1 MRKSIPDK
9 CVILKF
15 KIVILRIYK
24 GIEELDSFKNS
35 VVTIGTFDGAHKGH
49 QKILSRLKDIA
60 RETKGE
66 SILFTFYPH
75 PRMIVFP
82 ENHNLKLLQTI
93 DEKIE
98 SLASF
103 GLDNLIIYPFTK
115 EFSRLTAFE
124 FVRDILVE
132 KLKVKTLVI
141 GYDHQFGRNREGDL
155 EFLKETAK
163 IFDFDV
169 EEISAE
175 EVQEVNVSSTKI
187 RQSLNK
193 GNIKRANEFLGR
205 PFLCTGIV
213 IEGKKLG
220 RELGYPTLNIR
231 INNDHKILPKDGVYA
246 VRVFIDD
253 RYFNAMMNIGQN
265 PTVQDSED
273 QEKKLEVHIFDFEKN
288 VYGAEVKVFFE
299 KFIRDEKTFSN
310 LEELKSQL
318 KQDESR
324 VRTYF
329 NTLDI

>member
-1 MRKSIPDK
+1 MRI
-9 CVILKF
+9 F
-15 KIVILRIYK
+15 K
-24 GIEELDSFKNS
+24 GIDELGAFKNS

-49 QKILSRLKDIA
+49 QKILSRLNDRAK
-60 RETKGE
+60 ETQGE

-187 RQSLNK
+187 RQSLNN
-193 GNIKRANEFLGR
+193 GNIERANEFLGR
-205 PFLCTGIV
+205 PFLCTGRV
-213 IEGKKLG
+213 VEGKRLG
-220 RELGYPTLNIR
+220 RELGFPTLNIEV
-231 INNDHKILPKDGVYA
+231 NNEHKILPKDGVYA
-246 VRVFIDD
+246 VNVQIKDEHFEG
-253 RYFNAMMNIGQN
+253 MMNIGQN
-265 PTVQDSED
+265 PTVQKNTE
-273 QEKKLEVHIFDFEKN
+273 QEKKLEVHIFDFDKE
-288 VYGAEVKVFFE
+288 VYGAEVKVFFQ

-318 KQDESR
+318 IQDEKN

-329 NTLDI
+329 NTVRT

>member
-1 MRKSIPDK
+1 MRI
-9 CVILKF
+9 F
-15 KIVILRIYK
+15 K
-24 GIEELDSFKNS
+24 GIDELGAFKNS

-49 QKILSRLKDIA
+49 QKILSRLNDRAK
-60 RETKGE
+60 ETQGE

-187 RQSLNK
+187 RQSLNN
-193 GNIKRANEFLGR
+193 GNIERANEFLGR
-205 PFLCTGIV
+205 PFLCTGKV
-213 IEGKKLG
+213 VDGKRLG
-220 RELGYPTLNIR
+220 RELGFPTLNIEV
-231 INNDHKILPKDGVYA
+231 NNEHKILPKDGVYA
-246 VRVFIDD
+246 VNVQIKDEHLEG
-253 RYFNAMMNIGQN
+253 MMNIGQN
-265 PTVQDSED
+265 PTVQKNTE
-273 QEKKLEVHIFDFEKN
+273 QEKKLEVHIFDFDKE
-288 VYGAEVKVFFE
+288 VYGAEVKVFFQ

-318 KQDESR
+318 IQDEKN

-329 NTLDI
+329 NTVRT

>member
-1 MRKSIPDK
+1 MRI
-9 CVILKF
+9 F
-15 KIVILRIYK
+15 K
-24 GIEELDSFKNS
+24 GIDELGAFKNS

-49 QKILSRLKDIA
+49 QKILSRLNDRAK
-60 RETKGE
+60 ETQGE

-187 RQSLNK
+187 RQSLNN
-193 GNIKRANEFLGR
+193 GNIERANEFLGR
-205 PFLCTGIV
+205 PFLCTGKV
-213 IEGKKLG
+213 VEGKRLG
-220 RELGYPTLNIR
+220 RELGFPTLNIEV
-231 INNDHKILPKDGVYA
+231 NNEHKILPKDGVYA
-246 VRVFIDD
+246 VNIQIKDEHFEG
-253 RYFNAMMNIGQN
+253 MMNIGQN
-265 PTVQDSED
+265 PTVQKNTE
-273 QEKKLEVHIFDFEKN
+273 QEKKLEVHIFDFDKE
-288 VYGAEVKVFFE
+288 VYGAEVKVFFQ

-318 KQDESR
+318 IQDEKN

-329 NTLDI
+329 NTVRT

>member
-1 MRKSIPDK
+1 MRI
-9 CVILKF
+9 F
-15 KIVILRIYK
+15 K
-24 GIEELDSFKNS
+24 GIDELGAFKNS

-49 QKILSRLKDIA
+49 QKILSRLNDRAK
-60 RETKGE
+60 ETQGE

-187 RQSLNK
+187 RQSLNN
-193 GNIKRANEFLGR
+193 GNIERANEFLGR
-205 PFLCTGIV
+205 PFLCTGKV
-213 IEGKKLG
+213 VEGKRLG
-220 RELGYPTLNIR
+220 RELGFPTLNIEV
-231 INNDHKILPKDGVYA
+231 NNEHKILPKDGVYA
-246 VRVFIDD
+246 VNVQIKDEHFEG
-253 RYFNAMMNIGQN
+253 MMNIGQN
-265 PTVQDSED
+265 PTVQKNTE
-273 QEKKLEVHIFDFEKN
+273 QEKKLEVHIFDFDKE
-288 VYGAEVKVFFE
+288 VYGAEVKVFFQ

-318 KQDESR
+318 IQDEKN

-329 NTLDI
+329 NTVRT

>member
-1 MRKSIPDK
+1 
-9 CVILKF
+9 V
-15 KIVILRIYK
+15 RIYK
-24 GIEELDSFKNS
+24 GIDELGDFKNS

-49 QKILSRLKDIA
+49 QKILSRLNDRAK
-60 RETKGE
+60 ETDGE

-82 ENHNLKLLQTI
+82 ETHNLKLLQTI
-93 DEKIE
+93 EEKIE

-115 EFSRLTAFE
+115 DFSRLTAFE

-163 IFDFDV
+163 IFDFEV

-187 RQSLNK
+187 RQSLNN
-193 GNIKRANEFLGR
+193 GNIERANEFLGR
-205 PFLCTGIV
+205 PFLCTGTV
-213 IEGKKLG
+213 VEGKRLG
-220 RELGYPTLNIR
+220 RELGFPTLNIQL
-231 INNDHKILPKDGVYA
+231 NNEHKILPKDGVYA
-246 VRVFIDD
+246 VQVQMGAAS
-253 RYFNAMMNIGQN
+253 FNGMMNIGQN
-265 PTVQDSED
+265 PTVQNDVD
-273 QEKKLEVHIFDFEKN
+273 QEKKIEVHIFDFDKE

-299 KFIRDEKTFSN
+299 KYIRDEKTFSN
-310 LEELKSQL
+310 LGELKSQL
-318 KQDESR
+318 IQDENS

-329 NTLDI
+329 NSIRT

>member
-1 MRKSIPDK
+1 
-9 CVILKF
+9 V
-15 KIVILRIYK
+15 RIYK
-24 GIEELDSFKNS
+24 GIDELGDFKNS

-49 QKILSRLKDIA
+49 QKILSRLNDRAK
-60 RETKGE
+60 ETDGE

-82 ENHNLKLLQTI
+82 ETHNLKLLQTI
-93 DEKIE
+93 EEKIE

-115 EFSRLTAFE
+115 DFSRLTAFE

-163 IFDFDV
+163 IFDFEV

-187 RQSLNK
+187 RQSLNN
-193 GNIKRANEFLGR
+193 GNIERANEFLGR
-205 PFLCTGIV
+205 PFLCTGTV
-213 IEGKKLG
+213 VEGKRLG
-220 RELGYPTLNIR
+220 RELGFPTLNIQL
-231 INNDHKILPKDGVYA
+231 NNEHKILPKDGVYA
-246 VRVFIDD
+246 VQVQMGATSF
-253 RYFNAMMNIGQN
+253 YGMMNIGQN
-265 PTVQDSED
+265 PTVQNDVD
-273 QEKKLEVHIFDFEKN
+273 QEKKIEVHIFDFDKE

-299 KFIRDEKTFSN
+299 KYIRDEKTFSN
-310 LEELKSQL
+310 LGELKSQL
-318 KQDESR
+318 IQDENS

-329 NTLDI
+329 NSIRT

>member
-1 MRKSIPDK
+1 MRI
-9 CVILKF
+9 F
-15 KIVILRIYK
+15 K
-24 GIEELDSFKNS
+24 GIDELGAFKNS

-49 QKILSRLKDIA
+49 QKILSRLNDRAK
-60 RETKGE
+60 ETQGE

-187 RQSLNK
+187 RQSLNN
-193 GNIKRANEFLGR
+193 GDIERANEFLGR
-205 PFLCTGIV
+205 PFLCTGKV
-213 IEGKKLG
+213 VEGKRLG
-220 RELGYPTLNIR
+220 RELGFPTLNIEV
-231 INNDHKILPKDGVYA
+231 NNAHKILPKDGVYA
-246 VRVFIDD
+246 VNVQIKDEHFEG
-253 RYFNAMMNIGQN
+253 MMNIGQN
-265 PTVQDSED
+265 PTVQKNTE
-273 QEKKLEVHIFDFEKN
+273 QEKKLEVHIFDFDKE
-288 VYGAEVKVFFE
+288 VYGAEVKVFFQ

-318 KQDESR
+318 IQDEKN

-329 NTLDI
+329 HTVRT

>member
-1 MRKSIPDK
+1 MRI
-9 CVILKF
+9 F
-15 KIVILRIYK
+15 K
-24 GIEELDSFKNS
+24 GIDDLGVFKNS
-35 VVTIGTFDGAHKGH
+35 VVTIGTFDGVHLGH
-49 QKILSRLKDIA
+49 QKILTRLSDRAKEIA
-60 RETKGE
+60 GE

-93 DEKIE
+93 DEKVD
-98 SLASF
+98 SLDTF

-155 EFLKETAK
+155 DFLKETAK
-163 IFDFDV
+163 IFDFVV

-187 RQSLNK
+187 RKSLQN
-193 GNIKRANEFLGR
+193 GNIEQANEFMGR
-205 PFLCTGIV
+205 PFICTGNV
-213 IEGKKLG
+213 VEGLKLG
-220 RELGYPTLNIR
+220 RKMGFPTLNVSIE
-231 INNDHKILPKDGVYA
+231 NEHKILPIDGVYA
-246 VRVFIDD
+246 VQVRIGESLHEG
-253 RYFNAMMNIGQN
+253 MMNIGGN
-265 PTVQDSED
+265 PTVNHYISAD
-273 QEKKLEVHIFDFEKN
+273 KKLEVHLFDFNEN
-288 VYGAEVKVFFE
+288 VYGREVTVLFH

-318 KQDESR
+318 SQDENEVRNFFKR
-324 VRTYF
+324 V
-329 NTLDI
+329 IP

>member
-1 MRKSIPDK
+1 M
-9 CVILKF
+9 
-15 KIVILRIYK
+15 RIYK
-24 GIEELDSFKNS
+24 GIGELGAFKNS

-49 QKILSRLKDIA
+49 QKILSRLNDRAK
-60 RETKGE
+60 ETQGE

-155 EFLKETAK
+155 AFLKETAK

-187 RQSLNK
+187 RQSLNN
-193 GNIKRANEFLGR
+193 GNIERANEFLGR
-205 PFLCTGIV
+205 PFLFTGIV
-213 IEGKKLG
+213 VEGKRLG
-220 RELGYPTLNIR
+220 RELGFPTLNIEV
-231 INNDHKILPKDGVYA
+231 NNEHKILPKDGVYA
-246 VRVFIDD
+246 VKVQIQGQHFKG
-253 RYFNAMMNIGQN
+253 MMNIGQN
-265 PTVQDSED
+265 PTVQNNAE
-273 QEKKLEVHIFDFEKN
+273 QEKKLEVHIFDFDKE
-288 VYGAEVKVFFE
+288 VYGAEVKVFFQ
-299 KFIRDEKTFSN
+299 KFVRDEKTFSN

-318 KQDESR
+318 IQDEKS

-329 NTLDI
+329 NTVRI

>member
-1 MRKSIPDK
+1 M
-9 CVILKF
+9 
-15 KIVILRIYK
+15 RIYK
-24 GIEELDSFKNS
+24 GIDELGAFKNS

-49 QKILSRLKDIA
+49 QKILSRLNDRAK
-60 RETKGE
+60 ETQGE

-155 EFLKETAK
+155 AFLKETAK

-187 RQSLNK
+187 RQSLNN
-193 GNIKRANEFLGR
+193 GNIERANEFLGR

-213 IEGKKLG
+213 VEGRRLG
-220 RELGYPTLNIR
+220 RELGFPTLNIEV
-231 INNDHKILPKDGVYA
+231 NNEHKILPKDGVYA
-246 VRVFIDD
+246 VKVQIQDQHFKG
-253 RYFNAMMNIGQN
+253 MMNIGQN
-265 PTVQDSED
+265 PTVQNNTE
-273 QEKKLEVHIFDFEKN
+273 QEKKLEVHIFDFDKE
-288 VYGAEVKVFFE
+288 VYGAEVKVFFQ
-299 KFIRDEKTFSN
+299 KFVRDEKTFSN

-318 KQDESR
+318 IQDEKS

-329 NTLDI
+329 NTVRI

>member
-1 MRKSIPDK
+1 MRI
-9 CVILKF
+9 F
-15 KIVILRIYK
+15 K
-24 GIEELDSFKNS
+24 GIDELGAFKNS

-49 QKILSRLKDIA
+49 QKILSRLNDRAK
-60 RETKGE
+60 ETQGE

-98 SLASF
+98 SLAAF

-193 GNIKRANEFLGR
+193 GNIERANEFLGR

-220 RELGYPTLNIR
+220 RELGFPTLNIQV
-231 INNDHKILPKDGVYA
+231 NNDHKILPKDGVYA
-246 VRVFIDD
+246 VQVLIDEKNF
-253 RYFNAMMNIGQN
+253 RGMMNIGQN
-265 PTVQDSED
+265 PTVKNSGD
-273 QEKKLEVHIFDFEKN
+273 QEKKLEVHIFDFDKEI
-288 VYGAEVKVFFE
+288 YGTEVKMFFH

-318 KQDESR
+318 IKDEKS
-324 VRTYF
+324 VRKYF
-329 NTLDI
+329 NTVRI

>member
-1 MRKSIPDK
+1 
-9 CVILKF
+9 
-15 KIVILRIYK
+15 
-24 GIEELDSFKNS
+24 
-35 VVTIGTFDGAHKGH
+35 
-49 QKILSRLKDIA
+49 
-60 RETKGE
+60 
-66 SILFTFYPH
+66 
-75 PRMIVFP
+75 MIVFP

-132 KLKVKTLVI
+132 KLNVKTLVI

-329 NTLDI
+329 NTLGI

>member
-1 MRKSIPDK
+1 
-9 CVILKF
+9 V
-15 KIVILRIYK
+15 RIFK
-24 GIEELDSFKNS
+24 GIDDLGVFKNS
-35 VVTIGTFDGAHKGH
+35 VVTIGTFDGVHLGH
-49 QKILSRLKDIA
+49 QKILTRLSDRAKEIA
-60 RETKGE
+60 GE

-93 DEKIE
+93 DEKVD
-98 SLASF
+98 SLDTF

-155 EFLKETAK
+155 DFLKETAK
-163 IFDFDV
+163 IFDFVV

-187 RQSLNK
+187 RKSLQN
-193 GNIKRANEFLGR
+193 GNIEQANEFMGR
-205 PFLCTGIV
+205 PFICTGNV
-213 IEGKKLG
+213 VEGLKLG
-220 RELGYPTLNIR
+220 RKMGFPTLNVSIE
-231 INNDHKILPKDGVYA
+231 NEHKILPIDGVYA
-246 VRVFIDD
+246 VQVRIGESLHEG
-253 RYFNAMMNIGQN
+253 MMNIGGN
-265 PTVQDSED
+265 PTVNHDISAD
-273 QEKKLEVHIFDFEKN
+273 KKLEVHLFDFNEN
-288 VYGAEVKVFFE
+288 VYGREVTVLFH

-318 KQDESR
+318 SQDENEVRNFFKR
-324 VRTYF
+324 V
-329 NTLDI
+329 IP

>member
-1 MRKSIPDK
+1 MRI
-9 CVILKF
+9 F
-15 KIVILRIYK
+15 K
-24 GIEELDSFKNS
+24 GIDELGAFKNS

-49 QKILSRLKDIA
+49 QKILSRLNDRAK
-60 RETKGE
+60 ETQGE

-187 RQSLNK
+187 RQSLNN
-193 GNIKRANEFLGR
+193 GNIERANEFLGR
-205 PFLCTGIV
+205 PFLCTGRV
-213 IEGKKLG
+213 VEGKRLG
-220 RELGYPTLNIR
+220 RELGFPTLNIEV
-231 INNDHKILPKDGVYA
+231 NNEHKILPKDGVYA
-246 VRVFIDD
+246 VNVQIKDEHLEG
-253 RYFNAMMNIGQN
+253 MMNIGQN
-265 PTVQDSED
+265 PTVQKNTE
-273 QEKKLEVHIFDFEKN
+273 QEKKLEVHIFDFDKE
-288 VYGAEVKVFFE
+288 VYGAEVKVFFQ

-318 KQDESR
+318 IQDEKN

-329 NTLDI
+329 NTVRT